1 MEWNDGMRDLKT
13 IDQVHVRTGDGWR
26 RWDGMIRW
34 MICWPSSRTCWWPM
48 KRMGWD
54 DLISDPSLKTIDQV
68 HVHPGDGWRGW
79 DGMIMWEVFNQMTNL
94 TYNLE
99 TDEQYGMRAL
109 HSTNSYSWR
118 TIYQAHYQ
126 AYSILSTSLS
136 TFLVTARLTSRLP
149 SLAAC
154 QWPIPESMP
163 MDDHPRA
170 RNTLVIEKPPGLWK
184 LWMLQQ
190 TSNANG

>member
-1 MEWNDGMRDLKT
+1 MRDLKT
-13 IDQVHVRTGDGWR
+13 IDQIHVLSDDGWR
-26 RWDGMIRW
+26 RWNEMIGWEILKQLTKFMYELETDEEDG
-34 MICWPSSRTCWWPM
+34 T
-48 KRMGWD
+48 GW
-54 DLISDPSLKTIDQV
+54 SDEWSVDQV